1 MSKLLA
7 CEAYREEN
15 SRLFVQSRKD
25 IGDGMQTCSCNGLST
40 TEMET
45 TTCKGMR
52 LVYKSIKCTLNA
64 NTAERFSQQLDMA
77 F

>member
-7 CEAYREEN
+7 WEAYREEN

-25 IGDGMQTCSCNGLST
+25 IGDGMQTCSCNGLCT
-40 TEMET
+40 TEMES

-52 LVYKSIKCTLNA
+52 LVHKSIKCTLNV

>member
-25 IGDGMQTCSCNGLST
+25 IGDGMQACSCNGLCT
-40 TEMET
+40 TEMES
-45 TTCKGMR
+45 TTCKEAR
-52 LVYKSIKCTLNA
+52 LVYKLIICTLDV
-64 NTAERFSQQLDMA
+64 NTAERFSQ
-77 F
+77 